1 MPLYPLDFCT
11 VVERLARARLAAA
24 LSRQEPHL
32 AQGDFTAE
40 QFRDAARAYRHRAE
54 QTAVPH
60 EQQEYRELA
69 RRFADDG
76 DNAQARDEAR
86 SRS

>member
-11 VVERLARARLAAA
+11 VVERSARARLAAA
-24 LSRQEPHL
+24 LPRKKPHI

-40 QFRDAARAYRHRAE
+40 QFRDAAREYRRRAE
-54 QTAVPH
+54 QTAVLH
-60 EQQEYRELA
+60 EQQEYRGLA

-76 DNAQARDEAR
+76 DNAQARDDAR